1 MRRQHLV
8 WHTVVGVEDDETVDD
23 GRHISH
29 RRLVLRCEGLV
40 DAQLAWSG
48 LGLGLG
54 LGLGQG

>member
-40 DAQLAWSG
+40 DAKLAAVQRHLVRVRVKVEW
-48 LGLGLG
+48 
-54 LGLGQG
+54 